1 MPVLTADLINYA
13 AQPAEVG
20 AALLRR
26 LPSVSI
32 TGLPSSQ
39 VREVAERVRSAISTF
54 STFPRQRVILVVE
67 PGRARS
73 VTWYDL
79 PIAIAVLVE
88 AGEIP
93 AEAVEPYVFA
103 GELSL
108 GGDIRPTR
116 GAIALG
122 RMAKREGKKLIT
134 SRDSAVTAAQVH
146 DQCYGFDRLCDVV
159 AFLNKEVPWDASTPA
174 QAPVAEYPDM
184 ADMRGATQ
192 GVRALTVAA
201 AGGHYVHIQGPP
213 GAGKAMLATRVAG
226 IMPPVEGEDL
236 EDLMEVHDV
245 AGLWT
250 NARVPFRAP
259 HHTCTRQALH
269 GRRTGFP
276 GEVDLALHG
285 VLLLD
290 EADWFQR
297 AAVEGLAERAREN
310 SALLVLS
317 TDPSSAAAFRSPLLA
332 SCDIALYLPV
342 PDAFGDRPP
351 RSAELREKV
360 IAARARQ
367 IARQGE
373 LNAVVHAPPELPPE
387 AQQVLMENQS
397 VNEWKRA
404 RAARLTWTIADLEGR
419 EPIADD
425 AREALTIVS

>member
-79 PIAIAVLVE
+79 PI
-88 AGEIP
+88 
-93 AEAVEPYVFA
+93 
-103 GELSL
+103 
-108 GGDIRPTR
+108 DIRPTR

-213 GAGKAMLATRVAG
+213 GAGKAMLATRVASK
-226 IMPPVEGEDL
+226 
-236 EDLMEVHDV
+236 
-245 AGLWT
+245 T
-250 NARVPFRAP
+250 
-259 HHTCTRQALH
+259 
-269 GRRTGFP
+269 
-276 GEVDLALHG
+276 
-285 VLLLD
+285 
-290 EADWFQR
+290 
-297 AAVEGLAERAREN
+297 
-310 SALLVLS
+310 
-317 TDPSSAAAFRSPLLA
+317 
-332 SCDIALYLPV
+332 
-342 PDAFGDRPP
+342 
-351 RSAELREKV
+351 
-360 IAARARQ
+360 
-367 IARQGE
+367 
-373 LNAVVHAPPELPPE
+373 
-387 AQQVLMENQS
+387 
-397 VNEWKRA
+397 
-404 RAARLTWTIADLEGR
+404 
-419 EPIADD
+419 
-425 AREALTIVS
+425 